1 MTVEGTAG
9 RDPSPT
15 SGPAAG
21 RRYAAVTFDPAL
33 SAPPPSAEVLG
44 DLARRVADAY
54 PDLYAHQRSGVAFLL
69 SRRRAILADDMGLG
83 KTRQAIVAVREV
95 VPDGPY
101 LVICPAGV
109 RLNWRR
115 EIHLVEPDGDV
126 HVITGSGGWE
136 PGHRWTVVNYDLLG
150 RLEEELHSV
159 PWAGI
164 VVDEAHYIKNRSQ
177 RSARVLHL
185 LGVGAPAN
193 TAVARPAPRVAYL
206 LTGTPMASRPRDLF
220 NLLKAVEHPLAQSFY
235 AYAIRYCAAHH
246 NGYGLDSTGASNL
259 EELARIVSGV
269 LLRRTKD
276 EALDLPPK
284 VRTWL
289 PVEVNTNR
297 AVALEARALDYLRDH
312 PSRGGPTWV
321 TFLGMLNRA
330 RHALGMAKVPA
341 TAELVG
347 DIIDAGHK
355 VVVYSGYTG
364 VVTGLAE
371 RFGAAA
377 VTVTGADT
385 AARRQAAVDALQR
398 DPSVRV
404 LLGNIH
410 AAGVGINL
418 TAATHVLF
426 NDLDWV
432 PGNHW
437 QAEDRIYRIG
447 QTSTAFATYLYAPGT
462 LDGYVAALLEEKART
477 IGVLEAEAADRATLL
492 DQVVEGA
499 LTGTTPDEPPG
510 RSTTATAAP
519 NATMGLLE
527 ETLDLLARTTIASP
541 LADPDAGERRIT
553 VPSRSRP
560 GRFYTV
566 VIAGGVVRCDCPG
579 FAYRGNCVHAREAID
594 P

>member
-1 MTVEGTAG
+1 VT
-9 RDPSPT
+9 
-15 SGPAAG
+15 
-21 RRYAAVTFDPAL
+21 RRYAEVTFDPAS

-95 VPDGPY
+95 TPDGPY

-115 EIHLVEPDGDV
+115 EIHLVEPDADV
-126 HVITGSGGWE
+126 HVITGSSGWE
-136 PGHRWTVVNYDLLG
+136 PGHRWTVINYDLLG
-150 RLEEELHSV
+150 RVEAELQSV
-159 PWAGI
+159 RWGAI

-185 LGVGAPAN
+185 LGVGGDHEG
-193 TAVARPAPRVAYL
+193 PRVAYL

-235 AYAIRYCAAHH
+235 AYAMRYCAAHH
-246 NGYGLDSTGASNL
+246 NGFGLDSTGASNVQ
-259 EELARIVSGV
+259 ELARIVSGV

-312 PSRGGPTWV
+312 PARGGQTWV

-330 RHALGMAKVPA
+330 RHALGMAKLPA

-347 DIIDAGHK
+347 DIVDAGHK
-355 VVVYSGYTG
+355 VVVYSNYSA
-364 VVTGLAE
+364 VIAGLAE
-371 RFGAAA
+371 RFGTAA
-377 VTVTGADT
+377 VTITGADSPI
-385 AARRQAAVDALQR
+385 RRQAAVDALQT
-398 DPSVRV
+398 DPSVR
-404 LLGNIH
+404 LLAGNIQ

-418 TAATHVLF
+418 TAATHVVF

-462 LDGYVAALLEEKART
+462 LDSYVAALLEEKART

-492 DQVVEGA
+492 DRVVEGA
-499 LTGTTPDEPPG
+499 LTGTAPEEPPARG
-510 RSTTATAAP
+510 EA
-519 NATMGLLE
+519 NVTMGLLE

-560 GRFYTV
+560 GQSYTV

-594 P
+594 S

>member
-1 MTVEGTAG
+1 
-9 RDPSPT
+9 
-15 SGPAAG
+15 
-21 RRYAAVTFDPAL
+21 VTFDPRS

-83 KTRQAIVAVREV
+83 KTRQAIVAVREAA
-95 VPDGPY
+95 PDGPY

-115 EIHLVEPDGDV
+115 EIHLVEPDADV
-126 HVITGSGGWE
+126 HVVTGGGAWE
-136 PGHRWTVVNYDLLG
+136 PGHRWTVINYDLLG
-150 RLEEELHSV
+150 RLEAELHSV
-159 PWAGI
+159 NWAAI

-185 LGVGAPAN
+185 LGVGRAGAGIGIGRG
-193 TAVARPAPRVAYL
+193 AAAGDVRPGPRVAYL

-220 NLLKAVEHPLAQSFY
+220 NLLKAVEHPLARSFY
-235 AYAIRYCAAHH
+235 AYAVRYCAAHH
-246 NGYGLDSTGASNL
+246 NGYGLDSTGASNVG
-259 EELARIVSGV
+259 ELARIVSGV

-297 AVALEARALDYLRDH
+297 AAALEARALDYLRDH
-312 PSRGGPTWV
+312 PARVGPTWV

-347 DIIDAGHK
+347 DIVDAGHK
-355 VVVYSGYTG
+355 VVVYSGYTA
-364 VVTGLAE
+364 VITGLAE

-377 VTVTGADT
+377 VTLTGADSP
-385 AARRQAAVDALQR
+385 ARRQAAVDALQT
-398 DPSVRV
+398 DPSVRL

-418 TAATHVLF
+418 TAATHVVF

-499 LTGTTPDEPPG
+499 LTGCAPDEPPA
-510 RSTTATAAP
+510 RAMTAPP
-519 NATMGLLE
+519 NTTMGLLE
-527 ETLDLLARTTIASP
+527 ETLDLLARSTIASP

-553 VPSRSRP
+553 VPSRSQP

-566 VIAGGVVRCDCPG
+566 IVAGGVVRCDCPG
-579 FAYRGNCVHAREAID
+579 FSYRGNCVHAREAID
-594 P
+594 S

>member
-1 MTVEGTAG
+1 V
-9 RDPSPT
+9 
-15 SGPAAG
+15 
-21 RRYAAVTFDPAL
+21 
-33 SAPPPSAEVLG
+33 APG
-44 DLARRVADAY
+44 
-54 PDLYAHQRSGVAFLL
+54 
-69 SRRRAILADDMGLG
+69 
-83 KTRQAIVAVREV
+83 
-95 VPDGPY
+95 GPY

-115 EIHLVEPDGDV
+115 EIHLVEPDADV
-126 HVITGSGGWE
+126 HVVTGSSGWE
-136 PGHRWTVVNYDLLG
+136 PDHRWTVINYDLLS
-150 RLEEELHSV
+150 RLERELQATA
-159 PWAGI
+159 WAGI

-177 RSARVLHL
+177 RSVRVFDL
-185 LGVGAPAN
+185 LDRG
-193 TAVARPAPRVAYL
+193 PRVAYL

-235 AYAIRYCAAHH
+235 AYAVRYCDAHH
-246 NGYGLDSTGASNL
+246 NGYGLDSTGASNV

-289 PVEVNTNR
+289 PVEAKTDR
-297 AVALEARALDYLRDH
+297 AVALEARALGYLRDH
-312 PSRGGPTWV
+312 PARGGPTWV

-330 RHALGMAKVPA
+330 RHALGMAKAPA

-347 DIIDAGHK
+347 DIVEAGHK
-355 VVVYSGYTG
+355 VVVYSNYTA
-364 VVTGLAE
+364 VITGLAE
-371 RFGAAA
+371 RFGVAA
-377 VTVTGADT
+377 VTLTGADSPT
-385 AARRQAAVDALQR
+385 RRQTAVDRLQT
-398 DPSVRV
+398 DPSVR
-404 LLGNIH
+404 LLIGNIH

-418 TAATHVLF
+418 TAATHVVF

-499 LTGTTPDEPPG
+499 LTGTAPQEPPARG
-510 RSTTATAAP
+510 TA
-519 NATMGLLE
+519 NANSTMGLLE
-527 ETLDLLARTTIASP
+527 ETLDLLARSTIASP
-541 LADPDAGERRIT
+541 LADPDADERRIT
-553 VPSRSRP
+553 VPSRSQP
-560 GRFYTV
+560 GRVYTV
-566 VIAGGVVRCDCPG
+566 TIAGGVVRCDCPG
-579 FAYRGNCVHAREAID
+579 FSYRGNCVHAREAID
-594 P
+594 S

>member
-1 MTVEGTAG
+1 
-9 RDPSPT
+9 
-15 SGPAAG
+15 
-21 RRYAAVTFDPAL
+21 VTFDPAS

-83 KTRQAIVAVREV
+83 KTRQAIVALREAA
-95 VPDGPY
+95 PGGPY

-126 HVITGSGGWE
+126 QVVTSGGAWE
-136 PGHRWTVVNYDLLG
+136 AGHRWTVVNYDLLG
-150 RLEEELHSV
+150 RLEAELDSV
-159 PWAGI
+159 RWAGI

-177 RSARVLHL
+177 RAARVLRL
-185 LGVGAPAN
+185 LGAGARTVG
-193 TAVARPAPRVAYL
+193 PAPGPPSRGPRMAYL

-220 NLLKAVEHPLAQSFY
+220 NLLKAVEHPLARSFY
-235 AYAIRYCAAHH
+235 AYAVRYCAAHH
-246 NGYGLDSTGASNL
+246 NGYGLDTTGASNM

-289 PVEVNTNR
+289 PVEVNTAR
-297 AVALEARALDYLRDH
+297 AVALESRALEFLRDH
-312 PSRGGPTWV
+312 PARGGPTWV
-321 TFLGMLNRA
+321 TFLGLLNRA
-330 RHALGMAKVPA
+330 RHALAMAKLPA
-341 TAELVG
+341 TAELVA

-355 VVVYSGYTG
+355 VVVYSGYTA
-364 VVTGLAE
+364 VITGLAE
-371 RFGAAA
+371 RFGTAA
-377 VTVTGADT
+377 VTITGADSPI
-385 AARRQAAVDALQR
+385 RRQAAVDGLQT
-398 DPSVRV
+398 DPAVR
-404 LLGNIH
+404 LLVGNIH
-410 AAGVGINL
+410 AAGVGVNL
-418 TAATHVLF
+418 TAATHVVF

-477 IGVLEAEAADRATLL
+477 IGVLEAEAADRATVL

-499 LTGTTPDEPPG
+499 LTGTTPAEPPARG
-510 RSTTATAAP
+510 TA
-519 NATMGLLE
+519 NSTMGLLE

-541 LADPDAGERRIT
+541 LADPDAGEQRLT
-553 VPSRSRP
+553 VASRTHP

-566 VIAGGVVRCDCPG
+566 TIAGGVVRCDCPG
-579 FAYRGNCVHAREAID
+579 FSYRGNCTHARQAIGH
-594 P
+594 